1 MTGAGKL
8 RQRLLLEA
16 PADVPDG
23 AGGRTRSWSLV
34 AALWGEV
41 RPVRM
46 TELVEA
52 DARRA
57 EATHRITIRH
67 RDDVRADMRF
77 TQGPRSFRITGMS
90 DPDGRRAWLVCQAV
104 EEQITP

>member
-1 MTGAGKL
+1 MSGAGKL

-23 AGGRTRSWSLV
+23 AGGHTRNWALV
-34 AALWGEV
+34 AAVWGEV
-41 RPVRM
+41 RPVRA
-46 TELVEA
+46 TEQVQA

-77 TQGPRSFRITGMS
+77 TQGARVFRITGMT
-90 DPDGRRAWLVCQAV
+90 DPDGRRAWLVCQAA
-104 EEQITP
+104 EEQVTP